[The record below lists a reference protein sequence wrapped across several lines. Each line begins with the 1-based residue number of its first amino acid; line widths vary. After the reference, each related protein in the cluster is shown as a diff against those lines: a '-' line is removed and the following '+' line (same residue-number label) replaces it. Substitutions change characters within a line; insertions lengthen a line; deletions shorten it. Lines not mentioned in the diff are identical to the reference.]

1 MHNPLRAG
9 QPNAYHYQSCSLQLV
24 RGCSNSVWAPL
35 FYFTPHL
42 NVCRGTQML
51 ADFPFVLLGAQGH
64 RLGVC
69 GVDTRFTALCPPDP
83 CPPFGRVPSVAR
95 RAPTLGSPR
104 AVQDRISHPCRV
116 LLSRI
121 TSKQILLWDK
131 VHQIKTR
138 GRAGPTGED
147 SSLGPARFCSLLS
160 GVSFGFVTEAVG
172 LLPLVSHQK
181 KSKNKKKGAAP
192 SPPALRGGEAQ
203 VLWCHL
209 VESCRPAPGP
219 LLQAVERRE
228 KIWQGRRLPRPKF
241 LPRLVGGESQPCP
254 RPQGR
259 GKGNSPWERAP
270 SLLLCGQ
277 DGDAGASMPSGTAPG
292 GLRLTGEHP
301 CHQEIGLTWGPA
313 DTGFTGGW
321 ILDTGFTGREAN
333 VFPPGEPGPQQHQE
347 APGQK

>member
-69 GVDTRFTALCPPDP
+69 GVDTRFAALCPPDP
-83 CPPFGRVPSVAR
+83 CPPFGRVPCVAR

-192 SPPALRGGEAQ
+192 SPPALRGGG
-203 VLWCHL
+203 
-209 VESCRPAPGP
+209 SPGP
-219 LLQAVERRE
+219 VVPPGGKLQARTRASPPGCGEKRENLARPEAAPAQIPPQARGGRVPALSSPTGKGKGEFTLGESPKPVTVWAGWRPRCLHAIRDSSRRTAPHRGASLPPGDWAYLGTSGYWVYWRVDTGYWIYR
-228 KIWQGRRLPRPKF
+228 KGGKRLP
-241 LPRLVGGESQPCP
+241 S
-254 RPQGR
+254 
-259 GKGNSPWERAP
+259 W
-270 SLLLCGQ
+270 
-277 DGDAGASMPSGTAPG
+277 
-292 GLRLTGEHP
+292 
-301 CHQEIGLTWGPA
+301 
-313 DTGFTGGW
+313 
-321 ILDTGFTGREAN
+321 
-333 VFPPGEPGPQQHQE
+333 
-347 APGQK
+347 